1 MANQRIQTLKVKK
14 NLKQLI
20 KVKKKLIKKK
30 QSKGKKKE
38 REGAIKKV
46 RESKGKNEN

>member
-30 QSKGKKKE
+30 QSKGKKK

>member
-14 NLKQLI
+14 KSKTINQG
-20 KVKKKLIKKK
+20 KKKLIKKK

-38 REGAIKKV
+38 KEQSRK
-46 RESKGKNEN
+46 

>member
-14 NLKQLI
+14 KSKTINQG
-20 KVKKKLIKKK
+20 KKKLIKKK
-30 QSKGKKKE
+30 TEQRKKKK